1 MDSDLDSDFSNFSDS
16 DDADGAEASTRSLGT
31 EAQIGTGRGAL
42 SAIVISQSPSGDSS
56 TGGSMSAIVISQSPS
71 GDRPTSGST
80 PGRWGQKQSGM
91 ISGSHPVDG
100 GGTAATGAGPK
111 PRRIVP
117 TVNSLAV
124 ATKPRAP
131 RPRNRLE
138 EIIAEKQLAR
148 RRSRFSEEGIPPAI
162 VAEQKANHTAQVKE
176 LSRLRFELS
185 KSVERQAVLEQEK
198 VALLR
203 QHSQEIATVKAEF
216 LRQHEEEMAAV
227 RMQYEWE
234 AREQMHAEQQVCKL
248 LRDELASIKAE
259 NQRLTRANL
268 APNPD

>member
-1 MDSDLDSDFSNFSDS
+1 M
-16 DDADGAEASTRSLGT
+16 
-31 EAQIGTGRGAL
+31 
-42 SAIVISQSPSGDSS
+42 SAIVISQSPSGDS
-56 TGGSMSAIVISQSPS
+56 
-71 GDRPTSGST
+71 PTSGSA
-80 PGRWGQKQSGM
+80 PGGWGQKQSGM

-148 RRSRFSEEGIPPAI
+148 CTSASLVEGIPPTMTAHQKSNYSASLMLAPQPRSRNRLEEIIAEKQLARRRSRFSEEGIPPAI

-185 KSVERQAVLEQEK
+185 KSVARQAVLEQEK

-203 QHSQEIATVKAEF
+203 QHSQEIATLKAEF

-227 RMQYEWE
+227 RMQYERE
-234 AREQMHAEQQVCKL
+234 AREQIHAEQQVCKL

-268 APNPD
+268 APNPG